1 MKPLRTA
8 LTLCSSSYTKLQHT
22 CGSKIFSQ
30 KRCKQ
35 IVLFQSAVVL
45 CVLHAPKNSNIP
57 SATGFFAKEIQAG
70 CAFSEC
76 SHTLCTSCSEKF
88 QYTIGDRFFSQ
99 KRCKQV
105 GLFQSAVILCVL
117 HAPKN
122 SNIPSVTVFFAKEM
136 KAGWAF
142 SERSRTLCTSCSE
155 KFQYTLGDRFFS
167 RKRCKQVGLFQSAV
181 VLCVL
186 QALKKCK
193 MRRISFAKKKETP

>member
-22 CGSKIFSQ
+22 CGSKIFLQ

-35 IVLFQSAVVL
+35 IV
-45 CVLHAPKNSNIP
+45 
-57 SATGFFAKEIQAG
+57 
-70 CAFSEC
+70 
-76 SHTLCTSCSEKF
+76 
-88 QYTIGDRFFSQ
+88 
-99 KRCKQV
+99 
-105 GLFQSAVILCVL
+105 LFQSAVILCVL

-136 KAGWAF
+136 QAGWAF

-155 KFQYTLGDRFFS
+155 KFQYILGDRFFS
-167 RKRCKQVGLFQSAV
+167 RKRYKQVVLFQSAV
-181 VLCVL
+181 ILCVL